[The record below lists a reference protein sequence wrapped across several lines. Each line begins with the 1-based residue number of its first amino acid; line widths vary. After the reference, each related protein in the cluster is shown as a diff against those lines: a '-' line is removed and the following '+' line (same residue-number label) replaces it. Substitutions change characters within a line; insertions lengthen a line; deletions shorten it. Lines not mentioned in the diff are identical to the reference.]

1 MEYTYRLKSFEGR
14 HLPEKKKG
22 KKRGKITARIIICLL
37 LAAAACGA
45 RLFFPEETAAFLRR
59 VGISRQYEKTVQA
72 IGKAVNGEK
81 TLDEA
86 WDNAFGTEKES
97 TRVSADEDNYGMSYE
112 ESVQVEIEELVIPT
126 DGLSYDEAAVAAF
139 KETQSAYGS
148 YGVPDRA
155 TYDMQ
160 PVAFN
165 YICPVMGTV
174 TSHFGYRTHPNDG
187 VVRFHYGTDI
197 GAREGTEILSF
208 GDGRVKAVGNSSSY
222 GKYVMVDHGENTV
235 TMYAHCSAIT
245 VSEGDRV
252 LKGDKIA
259 ESGST
264 GNATG
269 DCVHFEVIVDGK
281 YVNPEYYVSW
291 S

>member
-1 MEYTYRLKSFEGR
+1 MVNFSL
-14 HLPEKKKG
+14 KG
-22 KKRGKITARIIICLL
+22 KIALVTGAAHGIGYAIAKALHEAGATIVFNSSNEESLARG
-37 LAAAACGA
+37 LAAYA
-45 RLFFPEETAAFLRR
+45 
-59 VGISRQYEKTVQA
+59 
-72 IGKAVNGEK
+72 
-81 TLDEA
+81 
-86 WDNAFGTEKES
+86 TEGMQ
-97 TRVSADEDNYGMSYE
+97 VYGY
-112 ESVQVEIEELVIPT
+112 VCDVT
-126 DGLSYDEAAVAAF
+126 DEAAVAAF

-269 DCVHFEVIVDGK
+269 DCVHFEVIVVGK